1 MGFIRIFIF
10 LLFFLF
16 NSVIAEEILPNISV
30 TASRTPVEVQYSP
43 TAITIITAEQIAES
57 KAVYVSE
64 VLQSVAGLNVSRTGG
79 PANLTQLRMRG
90 GEANHVLVLIDGI
103 EANKL
108 SSGSE
113 FHFDRFS
120 TDQVERIEV
129 LRGAQSAL
137 WGSDALS
144 GVVNIIT
151 KRAKKGHKVTL
162 SSSLGQRDYW
172 RKGLSVGYG
181 DDQFDIHLG
190 GDLVRTDGIN
200 AITLGNEKDGFNQKV
215 FNLKSHYK
223 LNDSAEFGLVAR
235 YKNGDGEFDPSNS
248 LDGYAEND
256 EKERL
261 GRIYY
266 KWDLWQS
273 HWQNQLAFSVVEIGR
288 AHV

>member
-108 SSGSE
+108 SSGS
-113 FHFDRFS
+113 
-120 TDQVERIEV
+120 
-129 LRGAQSAL
+129 
-137 WGSDALS
+137 
-144 GVVNIIT
+144 
-151 KRAKKGHKVTL
+151 
-162 SSSLGQRDYW
+162 
-172 RKGLSVGYG
+172 
-181 DDQFDIHLG
+181 
-190 GDLVRTDGIN
+190 
-200 AITLGNEKDGFNQKV
+200 
-215 FNLKSHYK
+215 
-223 LNDSAEFGLVAR
+223 
-235 YKNGDGEFDPSNS
+235 
-248 LDGYAEND
+248 
-256 EKERL
+256 
-261 GRIYY
+261 
-266 KWDLWQS
+266 
-273 HWQNQLAFSVVEIGR
+273 
-288 AHV
+288 